1 MRRGSA
7 QWVIWEWETLIAW
20 ISWVQQA
27 SLTVIPLVSVCECKC
42 QNAVQPWGSLPGVCS
57 DECFMSAWMERTV
70 MRHMG
75 KTDWTEDV
83 HLTHKTQRLLR
94 LERKRTIQIIFSC
107 KVDDTLTKEQRV
119 LKEAWGGLCVCVC
132 VSPSE
137 WVFSD
142 HTEQKIHKETFEG
155 FFVLIC
161 IHTSSIT
168 MLNSLFV
175 RFLAT
180 LMNRAVRA
188 ERSPVV
194 GFFFSFFFFF
204 ERSVI

>member
-83 HLTHKTQRLLR
+83 HLTHKTPRLLR

-132 VSPSE
+132 VCVCLRLNESSATTQSKR
-137 WVFSD
+137 F
-142 HTEQKIHKETFEG
+142 TKRLLRG
-155 FFVLIC
+155 FLYWFVYIPQASLC
-161 IHTSSIT
+161 STV
-168 MLNSLFV
+168 SLFV
-175 RFLAT
+175 SWPL
-180 LMNRAVRA
+180 
-188 ERSPVV
+188 
-194 GFFFSFFFFF
+194 
-204 ERSVI
+204 